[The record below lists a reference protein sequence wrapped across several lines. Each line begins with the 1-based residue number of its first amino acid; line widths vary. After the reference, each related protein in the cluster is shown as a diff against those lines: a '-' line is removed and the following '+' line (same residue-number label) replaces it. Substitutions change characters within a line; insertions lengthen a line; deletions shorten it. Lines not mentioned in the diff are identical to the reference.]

1 MPWPFVPPDPD
12 APAPLASNYTS
23 SSSWRTAVHTW
34 AGVPSHSPE
43 TTTISA
49 KWTDAWNMEKG
60 GTNVGLMAQAMRDA
74 GGW

>member
-12 APAPLASNYTS
+12 APAPLASDYSTS
-23 SSSWRTAVHTW
+23 SGWRTAVLAW

-43 TTTISA
+43 TSTIAS
-49 KWTDAWNMEKG
+49 KWSTAWNMEKG
-60 GTNVGLMAQAMRDA
+60 GTNVGLMGQAMRDA